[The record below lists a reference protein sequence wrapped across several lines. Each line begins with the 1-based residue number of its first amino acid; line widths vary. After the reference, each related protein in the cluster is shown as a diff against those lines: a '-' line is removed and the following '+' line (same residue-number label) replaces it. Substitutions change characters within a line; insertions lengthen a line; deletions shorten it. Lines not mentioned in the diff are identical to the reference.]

1 MKITKLILNLF
12 DGGAAGGA
20 SAGAAAHEGGES
32 AVINEAPVGFKSR
45 KQAAAERE
53 RMAQNAIRGRVTPT
67 AEPAKTEPEAPK
79 EETKTEEVP
88 AVEQPKD
95 YNAQLDEM
103 MKDPEFRKAFS
114 SKAQGM
120 IDERFKKS
128 KATEAKLEALTP
140 MLEILQEKYGT
151 AEGDIESLVK
161 AFTNDNDI
169 FDAIGEKRG
178 MSGEQFKAIQ
188 SMTSTAKRERQMR
201 MEIESRLRTQEF
213 AKKINAET
221 EIVKQAYPDFDLS
234 EALKNPQMKAMIKS
248 GVPLKAAYEAMN
260 IDSITARKVAAAEHK
275 TVENIKSRAERP
287 VEGGASAQT
296 GVIKQ
301 NAAARL
307 TRQEREALAQKAIR
321 GEKITLK

>member
-1 MKITKLILNLF
+1 MEIKKLILNLF
-12 DGGAAGGA
+12 DSGAAGGA
-20 SAGAAAHEGGES
+20 SAGATAPANGES
-32 AVINEAPVGFKSR
+32 AEMSESPVGYKSR
-45 KQAAAERE
+45 RQAAAERE
-53 RMAQNAIRGRVTPT
+53 KMAQNAIRGRATPK
-67 AEPAKTEPEAPK
+67 AEPVKTEPEAPK
-79 EETKTEEVP
+79 EELKTEEP
-88 AVEQPKD
+88 AAEQPKD

-114 SKAQGM
+114 NKAQGM

-128 KATEAKLEALTP
+128 KATEAKLEALSP
-140 MLEILQEKYGT
+140 VLEILQEKYGT
-151 AEGDIESLVK
+151 ADGDIESLVK
-161 AFTNDNDI
+161 AFSDDKDI

-188 SMTSTAKRERQMR
+188 SMSSTAKRERQLR
-201 MEIESRLRTQEF
+201 MEIESRIRTQEF

-221 EIVKQAYPDFDLS
+221 EAVRQVYPDFNLS

-248 GVPLKAAYEAMN
+248 GVSLKTAYEAMN
-260 IDSITARKVAAAEHK
+260 IDSITAQKVAAAEHK

-301 NAAARL
+301 NSASRL

-321 GEKITLK
+321 GERVTLN